1 MEATQIP
8 PALNKS
14 KSVDRKFT
22 SLENSAATT
31 ENRDIPVKQST
42 DLVNKMSKT
51 LNLNN
56 ATKLTKAICPFTD
69 WCTIET
75 RKFHKSLKQK
85 IGKNYIL
92 GRSLLCEMLTDL

>member
-42 DLVNKMSKT
+42 DLVNKMSKA
-51 LNLNN
+51 LGLHSFANLTNQ
-56 ATKLTKAICPFTD
+56 LVDFTN

-75 RKFHKSLKQK
+75 SKFHKSLKQK

-92 GRSLLCEMLTDL
+92 GRSLLCRMLTDL